1 MLRASS
7 LIGLIVVTAGVAY
20 GGETAAEHPLAPLV
34 KYASERYRYIDEH
47 VQDYTCTLVKRERI
61 GGALSDYEIL
71 FMKLR
76 HAKVEQGKAV
86 TPFSVYVRF
95 LSPAQLRD
103 REALYVEGRN
113 DGKIIARRG
122 GLRMPYVT
130 AAVDPS
136 GELAMEG
143 NHYPLTEIGFKTM
156 LQRLIEVARD
166 DMHHGECEVKYFPG
180 AKVNGRAAT
189 MIQVT
194 HPVRRPYFLY
204 HVARIFVDDELQLPI
219 RYAAYDWPEESG
231 GDPRLIE
238 EYTYLDLKLNVGL
251 ADWDFDHRNESYLF
265 RKDFEVH

>member
-7 LIGLIVVTAGVAY
+7 LIGLMMLAAGAAY
-20 GGETAAEHPLAPLV
+20 GGETGGEHPLAPLV
-34 KYASERYRYIDEH
+34 KYASERYRYIDEY
-47 VQDYTCTLVKRERI
+47 VKDYTCTLVKRERI
-61 GGALSDYEIL
+61 DGRLSDYEFL

-76 HAKVEQGKAV
+76 HARVEQGKAV

-95 LSPAQLRD
+95 LSPPQLRD

-113 DGKIIARRG
+113 EGKIVARRG
-122 GLRMPYVT
+122 GLRLPYVT
-130 AAVDPS
+130 AAVDPN
-136 GELAMEG
+136 GELAMQG
-143 NHYPLTEIGFKTM
+143 NHYPLTEIGFKTL
-156 LQRLIEVARD
+156 LQRLIEVARE
-166 DMHHGECEVKYFPG
+166 DMHYGECEVKYFPG

-194 HPVRRPYFLY
+194 HPVRRPHFLY

-231 GDPRLIE
+231 GEPRLIE

-251 ADWDFDHRNESYLF
+251 TDSDFDHRNESYLF
-265 RKDFEVH
+265 RRDFEVH